1 MQFPWKKSLIV
12 LYLNSL
18 FLLEAHANQASKIKL
33 LMLDKSSSTKYS
45 IEFEQD
51 TNFRDLSI
59 ELISCQKIN
68 FDKYTDTIALLKI
81 AQKEQTYIGWF
92 FKITDELNL
101 YSNKIYEVSLID
113 CIN

>member
-18 FLLEAHANQASKIKL
+18 FLLEAHANQTSKIKL

-45 IEFEQD
+45 VEFEQD